1 MPLHILMIVTLRDL
15 ECYAI
20 WRLLDEKK
28 NVKKNNSKG
37 STRCSGLGETVCK
50 KKKLMGETK
59 KKEKKTSDLLGCV
72 GRKFFHSSKDKS
84 RKEDRKRYVGHRS
97 ALRRNRLLP
106 LSPTVRPEE
115 RIRQSI
121 KDTEKE
127 REMQPKN
134 KKVHY
139 HSPAEFVL
147 LAESFGRH

>member
-1 MPLHILMIVTLRDL
+1 MQEEEVDGRN
-15 ECYAI
+15 E
-20 WRLLDEKK
+20 EK
-28 NVKKNNSKG
+28 G
-37 STRCSGLGETVCK
+37 
-50 KKKLMGETK
+50 
-59 KKEKKTSDLLGCV
+59 KKTSDLLGCV

-97 ALRRNRLLP
+97 ALRRSRLLP